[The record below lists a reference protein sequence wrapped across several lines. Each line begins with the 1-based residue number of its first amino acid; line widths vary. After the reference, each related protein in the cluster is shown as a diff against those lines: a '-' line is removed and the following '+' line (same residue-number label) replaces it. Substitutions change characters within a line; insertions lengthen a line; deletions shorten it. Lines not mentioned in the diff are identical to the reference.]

1 MFSAGASREGAR
13 RATGREAP
21 AEAAKTSISRLIDYI
36 EVMKKKYSKEF
47 KDSII
52 ARMLPPSN
60 ARIPDLARETGI
72 SRDTLYCWRIKHRNT
87 NGSTKQ
93 NQRAAD
99 TLSSED
105 KFSIVIVTAGMNEVE
120 LSEYCRQKGLYP
132 EQIASWRASC
142 RQANASQGNKINQN
156 EVRHQAKEIKE
167 LKRELLYKD
176 KALAETAALLVLKKK
191 VRILL
196 GEPEDD
202 ELATRKEK

>member
-1 MFSAGASREGAR
+1 MFSPGASREGAC

-21 AEAAKTSISRLIDYI
+21 GEAAKESISHLIDYI

-60 ARIPDLARETGI
+60 ACIPDLARETGI

-87 NGSTKQ
+87 NGSTKK

-142 RQANASQGNKINQN
+142 RQANASQGNKINQK

-167 LKRELLYKD
+167 LKRELQYKD

-202 ELATRKEK
+202 ELAMRNEK

>member
-1 MFSAGASREGAR
+1 
-13 RATGREAP
+13 
-21 AEAAKTSISRLIDYI
+21 
-36 EVMKKKYSKEF
+36 MKKKYSKEF

-52 ARMLPPSN
+52 VRMLPPSN

-87 NGSTKQ
+87 NGNTEE

-142 RQANASQGNKINQN
+142 RQANASQGNKINQK
-156 EVRHQAKEIKE
+156 EVRHQTKEIKE
-167 LKRELLYKD
+167 LKRELQYKD

-202 ELATRKEK
+202 ELAMRNEK

>member
-36 EVMKKKYSKEF
+36 ELMKKKYSKEF
-47 KDSII
+47 KENII
-52 ARMLPPSN
+52 SRMLQPTN
-60 ARIPDLARETGI
+60 APIPDLARETGI
-72 SRDTLYCWRIKHRNT
+72 SKDTLYCWRIKHRNT
-87 NGSTKQ
+87 NGNTKE

-142 RQANASQGNKINQN
+142 RQANASQGNKINQK

-167 LKRELLYKD
+167 LKRELQYKD

-202 ELATRKEK
+202 ELAMRNEK